1 VRWLT
6 YRRTLHRLRRI
17 RGEKE
22 ADVKKL
28 AWRFGRFGVY
38 VFLAGLGAKFSP
50 VLDAIAP
57 GTTAAVIG
65 GLLAA
70 LDKHFGVGGLVAATP
85 TK

>member
-1 VRWLT
+1 VWL
-6 YRRTLHRLRRI
+6 I

-38 VFLAGLGAKFSP
+38 VFLAGLGARYAP
-50 VLDAIAP
+50 VLDTVVGP
-57 GTTAAVIG
+57 GATTAAIAGV
-65 GLLAA
+65 LAA
-70 LDKHFGVGGLVAATP
+70 LDKHFGVGGLVSAAP

>member
-1 VRWLT
+1 M
-6 YRRTLHRLRRI
+6 
-17 RGEKE
+17 
-22 ADVKKL
+22 KKL

-38 VFLAGLGAKFSP
+38 VFLAGLGAKFAP
-50 VLDAIAP
+50 VLDTVAP

-70 LDKHFGVGGLVAATP
+70 LDKHFGVGGLVAAS